1 MNTRFIFKRM
11 LLSLLLATIT
21 VGFVHA
27 QGTPIDKATYYTA
40 GSYEYADITLPY
52 RQLLLNQ
59 EKSGKNILIV
69 QLHGGTARGTDNVAQ
84 LEASAVDSVERYLQE
99 QGIKACFVLPQCAS
113 DRVWN
118 ESRRTYTVTMTDVL
132 TNWLEEFI
140 ASNNVDAK
148 RVYITGYS
156 AGGSGAWRMANDNPS
171 MFAAACIAAANPVM
185 VEAAK
190 VKDTPI
196 YANAGANDAI
206 MDADKIEDFVNQLV
220 QLGDDARFDL
230 LPNKDHFGTCDTA
243 FNNNRLTWML
253 SHPAAEN
260 EPVRGDLTGD
270 GKVDVEDVN
279 AIINIIL
286 TN

>member
-1 MNTRFIFKRM
+1 MNSKYTFKRM
-11 LLSLLLATIT
+11 LLSLMLVTTT
-21 VGFVHA
+21 VWFTHA
-27 QGTPIDKATYYTA
+27 QDTPTDKTAYYTA
-40 GSYEYADITLPY
+40 GKYEYADITLPY
-52 RQLLLNQ
+52 RQLMLNQ
-59 EKSGKNILIV
+59 EKSGKNILVV

-99 QGIKACFVLPQCAS
+99 HGIKACFVLPQCAS

-132 TNWLEEFI
+132 THWLEEFI
-140 ASNNVDAK
+140 ASNNVDAEQ
-148 RVYITGYS
+148 VFITGYS
-156 AGGSGAWRMANDNPS
+156 AGGSGAWRMANDNPG

-196 YANAGANDAI
+196 YAIAGANDAI
-206 MDADKIEDFVNQLV
+206 MDANKIEDFVNQLV

-243 FNNNRLTWML
+243 FTNDRLTWTL
-253 SHPAAEN
+253 SHPAAEHN
-260 EPVRGDLTGD
+260 PIRGDLTGD
-270 GKVDVEDVN
+270 GKVDIADVN
-279 AIINIIL
+279 EIINIIL
-286 TN
+286 TQ